1 MDFPCYKCG
10 HSIEEGRP
18 FCPQCGAPQIRV
30 AVPEPASASSATA
43 AESSAA
49 PSDAKLVYPAL
60 PATPAG
66 GFAAQS
72 CGLAAASAA
81 VLMFLGL
88 TPLVAALAAGFL
100 SIAFLRRRHE
110 SGILIGA
117 GARLGAMSGIFLFII
132 AGALETLIIIT
143 THKAAELRAEMLD
156 KIQQAAARY
165 PGPDVQPFLDFAKSP
180 NGFTFMLVASL
191 IFGFVAFVALGA
203 VGGVLGAT
211 LFGRRSRP

>member
-10 HSIEEGRP
+10 HTIEEGRP

-30 AVPEPASASSATA
+30 AVPEPATASSAVT
-43 AESSAA
+43 EGSAV
-49 PSDAKLVYPAL
+49 PSEARLEHPAL
-60 PATPAG
+60 PGTPSG
-66 GFAAQS
+66 SFALQA

-81 VLMFLGL
+81 ALMFLGL

-100 SIAFLRRRHE
+100 STAFLRRRHE
-110 SGILIGA
+110 SSIRPGA

-132 AGALETLIIIT
+132 AGALETLIIVT
-143 THKAAELRAEMLD
+143 AHKTADLRAEMLD
-156 KIQQAAARY
+156 KIQQAASRY
-165 PGPDVQPFLDFAKSP
+165 PASDVQPFLDFAKSP

-203 VGGVLGAT
+203 IGGVLGAT
-211 LFGRRSRP
+211 LFGRRSRS